1 MTQVTV
7 VARIKAK
14 PEASTK
20 VREELLKLIE
30 PTRKE
35 SGCISYDLHQDNED
49 ATLFFF
55 LENWE
60 SKELLDKHLK
70 SEHIKAYLKSTENLV
85 EQWDL
90 NLLTKID

>member
-20 VREELLKLIE
+20 IHEELLKLIE
-30 PTRKE
+30 PTRSE
-35 SGCISYDLHQDNED
+35 DGCINYDLYQDNED
-49 ATLFFF
+49 PSLFFF

-60 SKELLDKHLK
+60 SRELLDKHLE
-70 SEHIKAYLKSTENLV
+70 SEHIKAYLKSTEGFV
-85 EQWDL
+85 EQ
-90 NLLTKID
+90 

>member
-49 ATLFFF
+49 TTLFFF

-60 SKELLDKHLK
+60 SKKLCR
-70 SEHIKAYLKSTENLV
+70 
-85 EQWDL
+85 
-90 NLLTKID
+90 

>member
-14 PEASTK
+14 PEALTK

-35 SGCISYDLHQDNED
+35 SGCISYDLHQDNAD
-49 ATLFFF
+49 TTLFFF

-60 SKELLDKHLK
+60 SKELLDKHLE
-70 SEHIKAYLKSTENLV
+70 SEHIKAYLKLTEGLV